1 MINNKKVT
9 VVLPAYNAA
18 KTLEKTIGE
27 IPFDIVDD
35 IILCDD
41 NSTDNTIELAK
52 KLKMKYQIHDEG
64 GTSSSKDTLDNRP
77 VLINLLRLM
86 LTDCLLRMQCL
97 SVTVLP
103 TGCPVK

>member
-1 MINNKKVT
+1 MINNKKIT

-41 NSTDNTIELAK
+41 NSTDNTVELAK
-52 KLKMKYQIHDEG
+52 KLNIKHIISHNVNRGYG
-64 GTSSSKDTLDNRP
+64 GNQKSLLGELVITL
-77 VLINLLRLM
+77 L
-86 LTDCLLRMQCL
+86 
-97 SVTVLP
+97 
-103 TGCPVK
+103 K

>member
-41 NSTDNTIELAK
+41 NSTDNTVELAK
-52 KLKMKYQIHDEG
+52 NLNIKHIISHQVNRGYGGNQKSLYDKAIAINSDIVIMLHPDYQY
-64 GTSSSKDTLDNRP
+64 TP
-77 VLINLLRLM
+77 
-86 LTDCLLRMQCL
+86 
-97 SVTVLP
+97 
-103 TGCPVK
+103 

>member
-1 MINNKKVT
+1 MNNNKKVA

-41 NSTDNTIELAK
+41 NSTDNTIEVAK
-52 KLKMKYQIHDEG
+52 ALNIKHI
-64 GTSSSKDTLDNRP
+64 
-77 VLINLLRLM
+77 INITIAM
-86 LTDCLLRMQCL
+86 INTIF
-97 SVTVLP
+97 
-103 TGCPVK
+103 

>member
-1 MINNKKVT
+1 MNNNKKVA

-41 NSTDNTIELAK
+41 NSTDNTIEVAK
-52 KLKMKYQIHDEG
+52 RLKIQHIISHQINRGYG
-64 GTSSSKDTLDNRP
+64 GNQKTLYDKAIALNADI
-77 VLINLLRLM
+77 VIM
-86 LTDCLLRMQCL
+86 LYREDYYNENYKNTEQ
-97 SVTVLP
+97 
-103 TGCPVK
+103 